1 MPIYEARFLTHGD
14 DLFSKVR
21 FHAAHDEAAIR
32 YTNVALRTSI
42 GKGHE
47 IWHGDRLGQREI
59 YERYLEE
66 PKVSSARPDSFG
78 AAREISLGAAPVV

>member
-14 DLFSKVR
+14 DLFSTMR

-32 YTNVALRTSI
+32 YTNVTLRTSF

-47 IWHGDRLGQREI
+47 IWLDGRLVHRET
-59 YERYLEE
+59 YSD
-66 PKVSSARPDSFG
+66 VA
-78 AAREISLGAAPVV
+78 